1 MKALIND
8 VHIAYD
14 DQGSGPA
21 VVLIHG
27 FPLSRRMWHPQVKH
41 LVEAGYRVITPDL
54 RGFGE
59 SGAPDGPYSMSLYA
73 DDVVGLL
80 DHLGIE
86 IGIIGGMSMG
96 GYVLLNLLERH
107 PDRVSAALFLVT
119 RATADDDAGKAR
131 RTKLAHAVDD
141 QSPRI
146 VTDFFSELVFAPGTY
161 ERRPELVEQVRGWME
176 GAHKRGLQ
184 GGLLAMRDRKDYS
197 PDLPLLDF
205 PSLVIGAEE
214 DKAVPIEHARHIAER
229 LPRATFCA
237 IPNAG
242 HMANLE
248 EPEIFNRGLID
259 FLDGLKPK
267 AE

>member
-1 MKALIND
+1 MKATIND
-8 VHIAYD
+8 VALAYD
-14 DQGSGPA
+14 DQGNGPA

-27 FPLSRRMWHPQVKH
+27 FPLCRRMWHPQITP
-41 LVEAGYRVITPDL
+41 LVEAGYRVIVPDL

-59 SGAPDGPYSMSLYA
+59 SGAPDGPYSMSLFA
-73 DDVVGLL
+73 DDIVGLL

-86 IGIIGGMSMG
+86 KAIVGGMSMG
-96 GYVLLNLLERH
+96 GYVLFNLLERH
-107 PDRVSAALFLVT
+107 PDRIAAALFLVT
-119 RATADDDAGKAR
+119 RATADDDGGKAR

-141 QSPRI
+141 HGPQI
-146 VTDFFSELVFAPGTY
+146 VTDFFREMVFASGTL
-161 ERRPELVEQVRGWME
+161 ESRPELVEEVRGWME
-176 GAHKRGLQ
+176 KTPKRGLQ
-184 GGLLAMRDRKDYS
+184 GGLLAIRDRKDYF

-237 IPNAG
+237 IPEAG

-248 EPEIFNRGLID
+248 QPEVFTRCLLD
-259 FLDGLKPK
+259 FLEEQGFKG
-267 AE
+267 